1 MADSS
6 QRNSVPVSSG
16 DVTTGLAKP
25 ATTPLSVAVP
35 GLPALDVSKTLEVQK
50 QQLDMYRVLLETL
63 AASEQESA
71 LLFPE
76 LSKSLVGHIGT
87 LNKLKE
93 DLQDIFTRIRA
104 LKGHFRGLYPDVY
117 DYVQSLH
124 VDELDDDDED
134 DSGSARA

>member
-6 QRNSVPVSSG
+6 QSNSVPVSSS

-25 ATTPLSVAVP
+25 AITPLSVAVP